1 VECGCLRGDGA
12 IDNNNIFNN
21 SSVNCAWA
29 AAAKRLQR
37 VKNLQRVSPSEG
49 RCKVS
54 GRRHGK
60 ETDKVIKEWN
70 VAVSA
75 ETDP

>member
-1 VECGCLRGDGA
+1 VERGSLRGDGA

-21 SSVNCAWA
+21 SSVNRAWA
-29 AAAKRLQR
+29 VAAKRLQR
-37 VKNLQRVSPSEG
+37 VKNLQRVSLSDG

-54 GRRHGK
+54 GKQHGK
-60 ETDKVIKEWN
+60 ETGKVIKEWN

-75 ETDP
+75 ETEP